1 MGWQGAGVLKNLCQ
15 NPTPAKDCRPVWTQR
30 PSGAIP
36 VPRSSEFQGEAECSH
51 PLRAAHQCLQVLC
64 PLMPAT
70 KSSPGEGDLW
80 GDSRVSP
87 RQDLST
93 QCLHCPV
100 TFP

>member
-30 PSGAIP
+30 QVVPSLCPG
-36 VPRSSEFQGEAECSH
+36 VLNFREKLCSH

-80 GDSRVSP
+80 GDSRVPPGRTYP
-87 RQDLST
+87 RSACTAQ
-93 QCLHCPV
+93 
-100 TFP
+100 